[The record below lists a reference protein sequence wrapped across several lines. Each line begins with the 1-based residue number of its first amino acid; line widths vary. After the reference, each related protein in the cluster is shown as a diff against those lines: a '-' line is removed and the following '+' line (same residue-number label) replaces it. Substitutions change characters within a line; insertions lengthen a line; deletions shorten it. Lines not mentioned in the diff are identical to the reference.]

1 VCRGSGKRVSLL
13 VITDSFGPAEHSCLH
28 QRPRGTEEIA
38 GRIQEDSDYRR
49 AVSIIGDRIGR
60 EALRSIENT
69 GLQAAIINVLVSA
82 EARGSDT
89 CRIVRQ
95 RLVIRMADVFHIR
108 YDFQGSSYDL
118 HLVGT
123 NRTVRSRM
131 SPFVQLVENGTVWAK
146 TKLEAGKIA
155 EGLRMLER
163 CLEMQQADPAVEA
176 VLRLFRER
184 FADAYAKEAAANG
197 KWRAESC
204 YYSDRAKQMQPGHQG
219 AAAHEKWVAAWLGA
233 ITFLPGICAGTIVAI
248 SGFAG
253 NRSDV
258 GVTGLVTTILLVIL
272 LWFLYGRKALNT
284 ALLMLTSL
292 LGETIAGVAFYTI
305 GSTHYPTE
313 EAGWLYSG
321 IAGIVLSVVMVAVAM
336 LLPKNVRREN
346 IKGSEDLRSSLARA
360 QKLFQEDWEDIK
372 ASYPLGEFT
381 TTPE

>member
-1 VCRGSGKRVSLL
+1 
-13 VITDSFGPAEHSCLH
+13 VITDFFGPVQDSCLH
-28 QRPRGTEEIA
+28 QNPCGTEEIA
-38 GRIQEDSDYRR
+38 GQIQEDSDYRP
-49 AVSIIGDRIGR
+49 AVSIVGDRIGR
-60 EALRSIENT
+60 EALRSIDNAA
-69 GLQAAIINVLVSA
+69 LQAAIINVLVSA
-82 EARGSDT
+82 EVRCSDT

-272 LWFLYGRKALNT
+272 LWFLYGRTALNT
-284 ALLMLTSL
+284 ALLVLMSL
-292 LGETIAGVAFYTI
+292 LGETIASVVFYTI

-372 ASYPLGEFT
+372 ASYQLGEFT
-381 TTPE
+381 TTLE